1 VMHKLASLSAELK
14 SKVQDAGS
22 ALSDVRSRVTQ
33 QVIDAAG
40 GGAAE
45 EDEIP
50 ELQQHARIDASLRRL
65 YERSDKYM
73 RALNQV
79 CEMSRALSEDF
90 ANVLADPALGQAA
103 SAFKAA
109 KGPHAQADSTVLGQV
124 LYRNVFQP
132 VRREVEGRKDFER
145 RLADRKKVRLDYEA
159 FRRKQVGLLQSD
171 PTNKSVYEGNLEAAA
186 KTFARHS
193 EGVARDVAAVNAERQ
208 QMLSVAFAG
217 LVLSQL
223 EFFSSS
229 AGALE
234 DVVVAASAGG
244 GGSATLER
252 DWARMRGEM
261 AQLVANAQQQ
271 QADKAAAAAAR
282 EGERPTRS
290 GGSRSSSTSQPLPDT
305 RPSSYVPPAT
315 PSAPASHAAP
325 SRPSPP
331 PPPPPPPAAADPF
344 GLEGDLLGG
353 GGAPPQARQAAVTP
367 PPMHEPSIDLLG
379 GGGTPAS
386 SGSAAN
392 LDLMGGSGGSA
403 MDDLFAM
410 AAPPALTPTMAAPTP
425 SGGGSAGSNSDFDD
439 WMNGGKPAAAPAR
452 GLVSGGGG
460 SGGRGSDLMGGM
472 GGGGADLLG
481 GMGSADLLS
490 GMGNGR
496 PAAAPGVGRAGSI
509 TGPDGRPLSREQL
522 AARRE
527 AEKQAAIA
535 AKVQEQRAREAKV
548 EADRD
553 REHDLE
559 KTVTARVQ
567 QWQRDKKNL
576 RALLASLHEI
586 APPCSWKPMT
596 LGQLIEPSACK
607 KAYHKALLA
616 VHPDKQDAGDLE
628 KKVLA
633 QHIFDALRDAW
644 HVYQQTG

>member
-1 VMHKLASLSAELK
+1 MHKLASLSAELK

-50 ELQQHARIDASLRRL
+50 ELQQH
-65 YERSDKYM
+65 
-73 RALNQV
+73 
-79 CEMSRALSEDF
+79 
-90 ANVLADPALGQAA
+90 
-103 SAFKAA
+103 
-109 KGPHAQADSTVLGQV
+109 V

-145 RLADRKKVRLDYEA
+145 RLADRKKERLCSRAGGRAQGREEA

-171 PTNKSVYEGNLEAAA
+171 PTNKSVYEGSHAPAGVSARNLEAAA

-616 VHPDKQDAGDLE
+616 V
-628 KKVLA
+628 LA